1 MMAVSQVFPAEQQP
15 KLKVTGQGAPI
26 LLLHSSLSSHK
37 QWLPLA
43 ALLSEQFSLWLPDLQ
58 GYGSNKAVAAG
69 VTPEW
74 SLAAEADAIMA
85 LLSPEQKNAELILI
99 GHSYGGA
106 VALHL
111 ARTQKLNVKA
121 MVLFEPVAF
130 HLLAAESSAEALAL
144 TAEVKALS
152 QQIPTLEAWD
162 AARLFV
168 DYWQQKDYFR
178 FLPVR
183 MQQQMAAQV
192 WKVPQDFAALI
203 GEDATQADYA
213 RLQMPVLLMRGADS
227 RRAALLVAELLAQS
241 LTQVQTTTLPTGHM
255 GPLTAPELVNQQ
267 IMDFLAGL

>member
-1 MMAVSQVFPAEQQP
+1 MMTASKRLPAEQQP
-15 KLKVTGQGAPI
+15 GLKVTGEGAPI

-43 ALLSEQFSLWLPDLQ
+43 ALLSEQYSLWLPDLQ
-58 GYGSNKAVAAG
+58 GYGSNKAVAYSA
-69 VTPEW
+69 TPDW

-85 LLSPEQKNAELILI
+85 LLTPEQKNAEVILI

-130 HLLAAESSAEALAL
+130 HLLAGESSPEAQAL
-144 TAEVKALS
+144 TVEVRALS
-152 QQIPTLEAWD
+152 QQMPALDALD

-168 DYWQQKDYFR
+168 DYWQQNDYFR
-178 FLPVR
+178 FLPAR

-203 GEDATQADYA
+203 GEVATLADYA

-227 RRAALLVAELLAQS
+227 LRAALLVAELLAS
-241 LTQVQTTTLPTGHM
+241 GLAQVQTTTLPTGHM

-267 IMDFLAGL
+267 IIDFLAGL